1 MNKSLN
7 RTERIINKC
16 FDSNSSQNSNNN
28 NIINNSNNNRVCRHL
43 SQNSNHWHNC
53 CPNRCQSSDSSSV
66 RNNSISGQT
75 RHSSQQQLFNTQSVF
90 KSMSDSQQFMSIS
103 SNNTSNIGLS
113 NKEFISQMLNS
124 NKDKE
129 LIERVDKYLTKF
141 DQILIQIN
149 SKDVSKETQN
159 IIKECFESEV
169 QKKLNQMTE
178 DFERTKNENFSL
190 REELIRIKTEREIR
204 DLAISSIDE
213 EKQQFIH
220 QLNDLKKQL
229 IDCLP
234 KNDLVFDTINSI
246 INSNNESQKQL
257 IAKFEPMTQRI
268 EQLIHFN
275 SNNNNNNNNNI
286 CHLIDINIDIGLEWF
301 DNIA

>member
-1 MNKSLN
+1 
-7 RTERIINKC
+7 
-16 FDSNSSQNSNNN
+16 
-28 NIINNSNNNRVCRHL
+28 
-43 SQNSNHWHNC
+43 
-53 CPNRCQSSDSSSV
+53 
-66 RNNSISGQT
+66 
-75 RHSSQQQLFNTQSVF
+75 
-90 KSMSDSQQFMSIS
+90 MSDSQQFMSIS

-268 EQLIHFN
+268 EQLIQFN
-275 SNNNNNNNNNI
+275 SNNNNNNNI

>member
-7 RTERIINKC
+7 KTERIINKC

-28 NIINNSNNNRVCRHL
+28 NIINNSNNNRICRHL

-268 EQLIHFN
+268 EQLIQFN
-275 SNNNNNNNNNI
+275 SNNNNNNNI

>member
-16 FDSNSSQNSNNN
+16 FDSNSSQNSNN

-268 EQLIHFN
+268 EQLIQFN
-275 SNNNNNNNNNI
+275 SNNNNNNNI

>member
-1 MNKSLN
+1 
-7 RTERIINKC
+7 
-16 FDSNSSQNSNNN
+16 
-28 NIINNSNNNRVCRHL
+28 
-43 SQNSNHWHNC
+43 
-53 CPNRCQSSDSSSV
+53 
-66 RNNSISGQT
+66 
-75 RHSSQQQLFNTQSVF
+75 
-90 KSMSDSQQFMSIS
+90 MSDSQQFMSIS

-113 NKEFISQMLNS
+113 NKEFISQILNS

-149 SKDVSKETQN
+149 SKDISKETQN

-190 REELIRIKTEREIR
+190 REELIRIKTEREIH
-204 DLAISSIDE
+204 DLAISSRDE

-220 QLNDLKKQL
+220 QLNDLKQQL

-234 KNDLVFDTINSI
+234 KNDLVFNTINSI

-268 EQLIHFN
+268 EQLIQLN
-275 SNNNNNNNNNI
+275 SNNNNNI

-301 DNIA
+301 DNIV

>member
-1 MNKSLN
+1 MNKMNKSLN
-7 RTERIINKC
+7 KTERIINKC

-28 NIINNSNNNRVCRHL
+28 NIINNSNNNRICRHL

-113 NKEFISQMLNS
+113 NKEFISQILNS

-141 DQILIQIN
+141 DEILIQIN
-149 SKDVSKETQN
+149 SKDTSKETQN

-178 DFERTKNENFSL
+178 DFERTKKENLGL
-190 REELIRIKTEREIR
+190 REELIRIKTEREIH
-204 DLAISSIDE
+204 DLVISSRDE
-213 EKQQFIH
+213 EKQQFIR

-234 KNDLVFDTINSI
+234 NNELVFNTINSI

-268 EQLIHFN
+268 EQLIQLN
-275 SNNNNNNNNNI
+275 SNNNNNI
-286 CHLIDINIDIGLEWF
+286 YHLIDINIDIGLEWF

>member
-1 MNKSLN
+1 
-7 RTERIINKC
+7 
-16 FDSNSSQNSNNN
+16 
-28 NIINNSNNNRVCRHL
+28 
-43 SQNSNHWHNC
+43 
-53 CPNRCQSSDSSSV
+53 
-66 RNNSISGQT
+66 
-75 RHSSQQQLFNTQSVF
+75 
-90 KSMSDSQQFMSIS
+90 MSDSQQFMSIS